1 MRIVLNNNQTTTMHN
16 RFPLHAAIL
25 AAFASASAH
34 AQSAAPEGSVETLAP
49 VTVQSSAD
57 ASAEGLLPV
66 YAGGQV
72 ARGGRMGLLGN
83 LDTMDTP
90 FNSTEY
96 TSQLIKDQQAA
107 SVADILENDPGV
119 RIARGFGNYQQLYMV
134 RGFPLYSDDITYN
147 GLYGLLPRQYL
158 ASEFIERLEV
168 FKGANAFLN
177 GAAPGGSGVGGAI
190 NVVPKRAPNTPL
202 SEVTLGWESGN
213 QGYAAVDLARRFG
226 PDENTGIRLNAVRRD
241 GGTAVDDEKRKLSAF
256 GIGLDWRGERARLSA
271 DLGWQEHKLS
281 RSQPSVNIAAGLP
294 IPSAPDARNSFAP
307 PDTFS
312 NERDLF
318 GTVRGEFDIT
328 DQVMAWAAVGGRS
341 SDESSSLATPTVN
354 NLAGDTSVS
363 SSAFSRKDIIKTG
376 EIGIRAK
383 FNTGSIGHTINASAN
398 YFRFDSRQAYAFYE
412 PISSNLYNPVN
423 RPHSDAISFSGGTLG
438 DPLLSQST
446 RTTSFAI
453 ADTLSFAEDSVLLT
467 VGLRHQKID
476 NRAYSFDT
484 GELQPPVN
492 STSRITP
499 VAGIVVKASDEISLY
514 ANYIEGLTQVGAA
527 PASYG
532 FPASPVVNAGEVFDP
547 FQSKQKEIGIKFDGG
562 RIGGSLALF
571 TTDQPAAFVDLTTGI
586 YGSNGKQRNRGAELT
601 VFGEP
606 TRGLRLLGGVTL
618 LNAKQVSTQG
628 GLTDGNRAI
637 GVPRTLFN
645 AGVEWDV
652 PAVAGLTLTGRAV
665 HTSSQYADAA
675 NTQTLPAWTRFDI
688 GARYVTE
695 IEGRMVTLRA
705 SVDNVADK
713 DYWASAGGYPGAS
726 YLVLGAPRTFMLS
739 ASVEF

>member
-1 MRIVLNNNQTTTMHN
+1 
-16 RFPLHAAIL
+16 
-25 AAFASASAH
+25 
-34 AQSAAPEGSVETLAP
+34 
-49 VTVQSSAD
+49 
-57 ASAEGLLPV
+57 
-66 YAGGQV
+66 
-72 ARGGRMGLLGN
+72 MGLLGN

-90 FNSTEY
+90 FSSTQY

-190 NVVPKRAPNTPL
+190 NVVPKRAPNDPL

-226 PDENTGIRLNAVRRD
+226 PDDSTGIRLNAVRRD

-256 GIGLDWRGERARLSA
+256 GLGLDWRGERLRLSA
-271 DLGWQEHKLS
+271 DLGWQEHKLN

-318 GTVRGEFDIT
+318 GTIRGEFDIN
-328 DQVMAWAAVGGRS
+328 DQIMAWAAVGARS
-341 SDESSSLATPTVN
+341 SDESSVLAGPTVT
-354 NLAGDTSVS
+354 NLAGDTDVG

-383 FNTGSIGHTINASAN
+383 FRTGSIGHTINASAN
-398 YFRFDSRQAYAFYE
+398 HFRFDSRQAYAFYE
-412 PISSNLYNPVN
+412 AIPSNLYNPVN
-423 RPHSDAISFSGGTLG
+423 VPHSDAITFSGGTLG
-438 DPLLSQST
+438 DPLLAQRT

-453 ADTLSFAEDSVLLT
+453 ADTLSFAEDQVLLT

-476 NRAYSFDT
+476 NRTFSYDT

-492 STSRITP
+492 STSRVTP
-499 VAGIVVKASDEISLY
+499 VAGIVVKASDQVSLY
-514 ANYIEGLTQVGAA
+514 ANYIEGLTQVNAA

-532 FPASPVVNAGEVFDP
+532 FPGTPVVNAGQVFDP

-562 RIGGSLALF
+562 KVGGSLALF
-571 TTDQPAAFVDLTTGI
+571 TTDQPAAFVDPATGI

-606 TRGLRLLGGVTL
+606 MRGLRLLGGLTL
-618 LNAKQVSTQG
+618 LNAKQVSTAG

-652 PAVAGLTLTGRAV
+652 PAVSGLTLTGRAV

-675 NTQTLPAWTRFDI
+675 NTQTLPAWTRFDV
-688 GARYVTE
+688 GARYITD
-695 IEGRMVTLRA
+695 IEGRMLTLRA
-705 SVDNVADK
+705 SIDNVADK
-713 DYWASAGGYPGAS
+713 NYWASAGGYPGS
-726 YLVLGAPRTFMLS
+726 NYLVLGAPRTFMLS